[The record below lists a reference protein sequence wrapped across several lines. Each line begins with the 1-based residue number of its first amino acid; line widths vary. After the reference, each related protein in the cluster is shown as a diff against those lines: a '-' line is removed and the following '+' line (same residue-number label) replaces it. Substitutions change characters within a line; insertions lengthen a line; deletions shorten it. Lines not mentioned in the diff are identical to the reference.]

1 MITILVDIAAGYYA
15 AKFVRNAFLAS
26 TLLVVVG
33 VIDAAIGT
41 FLISIFTDDESMH
54 LVQRFIV
61 GSFWHPLVA
70 IGTYFYFRNRV
81 KSTYSVSTNIKQDV
95 AEDSVARPL
104 LLVRELTMDFGGL
117 RAVDSITLEVN
128 GGEIVALIGPNGAG
142 KTTFFNC
149 VTGIYAPTR
158 GDIIVNP
165 PHGKSRRI
173 NGFKPNRVTTMGM
186 ARTFQNIRLFPNMT
200 VLENVMIGRHC
211 RTTTTI
217 LGAAIRGAKTRA
229 QERETIDK
237 SYDLLDKVGLLEF
250 ADEFAKNLPYG
261 GQRRLEIAR
270 AMATEPF
277 LLLLDEPA
285 AGMNPQETRDLD
297 ELIVRIR
304 NEGEISILLIE
315 HDMKLVMN
323 ISDRIYVMEYGKK
336 IAHGTPQEI
345 RENPKVIEAY
355 LGEESDA

>member
-1 MITILVDIAAGYYA
+1 MTETAD
-15 AKFVRNAFLAS
+15 K
-26 TLLVVVG
+26 LL
-33 VIDAAIGT
+33 
-41 FLISIFTDDESMH
+41 E
-54 LVQRFIV
+54 
-61 GSFWHPLVA
+61 
-70 IGTYFYFRNRV
+70 
-81 KSTYSVSTNIKQDV
+81 
-95 AEDSVARPL
+95 
-104 LLVRELTMDFGGL
+104 VRELTMDFGGL

-128 GGEIVALIGPNGAG
+128 SGEIVALIGPNGAG

-158 GDIIVNP
+158 GDIVVNP
-165 PHGKSRRI
+165 PQGKSRRI

-186 ARTFQNIRLFPNMT
+186 ARTFQNIRLFQNMT

-211 RTTTTI
+211 RTTTSI
-217 LGAAIRGAKTRA
+217 IGAVFRGAKNRA

-261 GQRRLEIAR
+261 AQRRLEIAR

-304 NEGEISILLIE
+304 NEGKISILLIE

-345 RENPKVIEAY
+345 RENKKVIEAY